1 MQPAAEK
8 NKRIFLPAAIIRE
21 VLRYIGYMKEI
32 VKHYNILT
40 TNPLRRLRTGIC
52 LCVTLLVSATAH
64 ALNADHYASH
74 SQLADGLWVKV
85 AVYESGIHQITY
97 QELSK
102 WGFSDP
108 SAVTVFGYGGAILPE
123 TFSENDIDDLPQ
135 IPVVYTD
142 SKILFYAQ
150 GPISWKYDSRS
161 GEYSHE
167 QNPYSIAGYYF
178 LTDSKSKTAT
188 LSERDGGATDG
199 MTDIT
204 SFDEHAVY
212 EQDLYSP
219 GSTGRLFLGEDF
231 RYNAS
236 QNFTFELPGVDNSA
250 PVKLRTAFGAKVVG
264 GNSKLIFT
272 HNGETLPESNT
283 DNISS
288 GSESSYDFVKTTST
302 LKEIHLDSEEL
313 DFNLLF
319 RQNGG
324 SLTLARLDYFRFNYK
339 RKLQLYNGSLQFR
352 LAKLPEN
359 GCYSLQGYTPA
370 IHIWDISN
378 PQQPVNIIPRN
389 DNGNARFVPTKDNE
403 EYIAF
408 DEQATVASVEFIET
422 VANQDL
428 HGMATPDMVIL
439 TPKEYI
445 AYAEEIAQ
453 LHQEIDGM
461 EVAVI
466 DHETV
471 FNEFSSGTPD
481 ATAYRR
487 LMKMFFDREG
497 GTNGKQLYL
506 LLFGKG
512 LYDNRKIGETGKYV
526 KYPTLL
532 TYQHGTGT
540 DERASYTT
548 DDYFGF
554 LDDNSGQTIAADKLR
569 VSVGRLPVQS
579 EQEAQNVVN
588 KLYNYVHNSDKGAW
602 KNQVC
607 VVADDEN
614 YAAHM
619 KQAEDICSI
628 LENSDAHCF
637 INKIYIDAYTAEIT
651 STGRT
656 YPTAKKKLFQV
667 LDDGVLVID
676 YIGHGS
682 TVAWTH
688 ENLLNITDIQ
698 SMYLKR
704 LPLFITATCDFG
716 RYDHETTSAGEIL
729 CLNPD
734 GGGIAL
740 ITTTRVVYISDNH
753 YINSGIARE
762 IFKKD
767 ENLEY
772 PRLGDILREAKCN
785 IQQTDSNKLN
795 YTLLGDP
802 ALRLL
807 YPDYQIKVTEVNG
820 VDISQTTPTIQAR
833 DSVSIKGEIYTPS
846 GEKATDYNGVIY
858 PTVYDSEITTVT
870 HGYGEQGE
878 AIEFK
883 QRSNR
888 LFVGKD
894 SIVNGTFEIAFKVPR
909 EINFA
914 DDKGLINLYCYND
927 EGQEGSGN
935 ESNFIVGGFNDSS
948 NEDFEGPEISYA
960 YLNSED
966 FENGD
971 IVNESPLLIA
981 EVFDESGLNISD
993 AGIGHQMTV
1002 TLDNQTV
1009 YTDVASYFEPALGE
1023 FGRGT
1028 IAYPL
1033 DGLSDGEH
1041 TLRLKIWDTEN
1052 NSSEVEIAF
1061 AVEQGLKPVIYDLYA
1076 DQNPAST
1083 STNFYLRHNRP
1094 EAVINITICVY
1105 NLMGV
1110 EVWRYTGKGLSDMY
1124 RSYPV
1129 TWDLTNSSGSRVP
1142 GGIYLYKAIIS
1153 TDNQHETTRTK
1164 KLCVTGQ

>member
-1 MQPAAEK
+1 MK
-8 NKRIFLPAAIIRE
+8 AIE
-21 VLRYIGYMKEI
+21 Q
-32 VKHYNILT
+32 HYNIYLPHFIT
-40 TNPLRRLRTGIC
+40 RLRLW
-52 LCVTLLVSATAH
+52 LCMSLVLLAAAPLQ
-64 ALNADHYASH
+64 ALNASRYASR

-85 AVYESGIHQITY
+85 AVYETGIHQITY
-97 QELSK
+97 QEMKK
-102 WGFSDP
+102 WGFSNP

-123 TFSENDIDDLPQ
+123 TFSDDDIDDLNQ
-135 IPVVYTD
+135 IPVVDTG

-150 GPISWKYDSRS
+150 GPVSWSYSEKSQEYDHTQNT
-161 GEYSHE
+161 YST
-167 QNPYSIAGYYF
+167 AGYYF
-178 LTDSKSKTAT
+178 LTDSKSVTAA
-188 LSERDGGATDG
+188 LPEREGGATAG

-212 EQDLYSP
+212 EKDSYSP
-219 GSTGRLFLGEDF
+219 GATGRTFLGEDF
-231 RYNAS
+231 RYTTS
-236 QNFTFELPGVDNSA
+236 RNFTFELPGVDNSS
-250 PVKLRTAFGAKVVG
+250 PVKLRTAFAAKVVG
-264 GNSKLIFT
+264 GTGKLVFT
-272 HNGETLPESNT
+272 YQGETLPESSS
-283 DNISS
+283 DNISA
-288 GSESSYDFVKTTST
+288 GSESSYEFFKATST
-302 LKEIHLDSEEL
+302 LKEINLDSEEL
-313 DFNLLF
+313 TFSLLF
-319 RQNGG
+319 LQNGG
-324 SLTLARLDYFRFNYK
+324 SLSLARLDYFRFNYK
-339 RKLQLYNGSLQFR
+339 RKLQLYNGSIQFR
-352 LAKLPEN
+352 LKQVPQNSCYNLP
-359 GCYSLQGYTPA
+359 GYTSTT
-370 IHIWDISN
+370 HIWDITDPQN
-378 PQQPVNIIPRN
+378 PVAINPTVS
-389 DNGNARFVPTKDNE
+389 GSNARFVPTKAHE

-408 DEQATVASVEFIET
+408 DEQATATSVTFVET

-428 HGMATPDMVIL
+428 HGMATPDMIIL
-439 TPKEYI
+439 TPKEYLD
-445 AYAEEIAQ
+445 YAQSIAQ
-453 LHQEIDGM
+453 LHNELDGM

-466 DHETV
+466 EHTKV

-497 GTNGKQLYL
+497 GVNGKQLYL

-512 LYDNRKIGETGKYV
+512 LYDNRKIGETGKYIT
-526 KYPTLL
+526 YPTLL
-532 TYQHGTGT
+532 TYQHGSGN

-554 LDDNSGQTIAADKLR
+554 LDDTSGSRIAADKLR
-569 VSVGRLPVQS
+569 VSVGRLPVKS
-579 EQEAQNVVN
+579 EQEAKDVVA
-588 KLYNYVHNSDKGAW
+588 KLQNYVANTDKGPW

-614 YAAHM
+614 YAIHM
-619 KQAEDICSI
+619 QQAEDVCNIF
-628 LENSDAHCF
+628 ENSDAHCF
-637 INKIYIDAYTAEIT
+637 INKIYTDAYTAEIT

-667 LDDGVLVID
+667 LDDGVLVVD

-688 ENLLNITDIQ
+688 EDLLNITDIQ

-716 RYDHETTSAGEIL
+716 RYDHEDTSGGEIL
-729 CLNPD
+729 CLNPS

-753 YINSGIARE
+753 YLNTGVAQQ
-762 IFKKD
+762 IFTKD

-802 ALRLL
+802 ALKLL
-807 YPDYQIKVTEVNG
+807 YPDYQIKVTEING
-820 VDISQTTPTIQAR
+820 YDITQSTPTIQAR
-833 DSVSIKGEIYTPS
+833 DSVIIKGEVYMPN
-846 GEKATDYNGVIY
+846 GEKATGYNGIIC
-858 PTVYDSEITTVT
+858 PTVYDSEVSVVT
-870 HGYGEQGE
+870 HGYGDEGK
-878 AIEFK
+878 AFEFSE
-883 QRSNR
+883 RSNR
-888 LFVGKD
+888 LYVGKD
-894 SIVNGTFEIAFKVPR
+894 SIVGGQFEVTFRVPR

-948 NEDFEGPEISYA
+948 NDDFDGPEIYYA
-960 YLNSED
+960 FLNSED
-966 FENGD
+966 FQNGD
-971 IVNESPLLIA
+971 VVNESPMLIA
-981 EVFDESGLNISD
+981 EVYDPSGINISD
-993 AGIGHQMTV
+993 AGIGHQMTI
-1002 TLDNQTV
+1002 TLDNKTI
-1009 YTDVASYFEPALGE
+1009 YTDVSSYFDPAIGD
-1023 FGRGT
+1023 FGRGY
-1028 IAYPL
+1028 INYPL
-1033 DGLSDGEH
+1033 SDLSEGDH
-1041 TLRLKIWDTEN
+1041 TLRLKVWDTEN
-1052 NSSEVEIAF
+1052 NSSEIELFFTVKP
-1061 AVEQGLKPVIYDLYA
+1061 GLKPVIYDLFA

-1094 EAVINITICVY
+1094 DAIINITISVY

-1129 TWDLTNSSGSRVP
+1129 NWDLTDSSGRRVP

-1153 TDNQHETTRTK
+1153 TDNEHEATRSK

>member
-1 MQPAAEK
+1 MKQIAKYYNTLTINHLRHLRMWLYVSLILFIAA
-8 NKRIFLPAAIIRE
+8 PS
-21 VLRYIGYMKEI
+21 Y
-32 VKHYNILT
+32 
-40 TNPLRRLRTGIC
+40 
-52 LCVTLLVSATAH
+52 
-64 ALNADHYASH
+64 ALNASHYATQ

-85 AVYESGIHQITY
+85 AVYQSGIHQITY
-97 QELSK
+97 RELSK
-102 WGFSDP
+102 WGFSNP

-123 TFSENDIDDLPQ
+123 TFSESDIDDLPQ
-135 IPVVYTD
+135 IPVIHTG

-150 GPISWKYDSRS
+150 GPISW
-161 GEYSHE
+161 EYSAKSNEYIHE
-167 QNPYSIAGYYF
+167 QNPYSTAGYYF
-178 LTDSKSKTAT
+178 LTDSKNNGAIITD
-188 LSERDGGATDG
+188 RDESDLTTGL
-199 MTDIT
+199 TDIT

-219 GSTGRLFLGEDF
+219 GSTGRLFLGDDF
-231 RYNAS
+231 RYTTS
-236 QNFTFELPGVDNSA
+236 RNFTFELPGVDNSA
-250 PVKLRTAFGAKVVG
+250 PIKLRTSFGAKVVG
-264 GNSKLIFT
+264 GTSKLIFSR
-272 HNGETLPESNT
+272 NGETLPESNT
-283 DNISS
+283 DNISAC
-288 GSESSYDFVKTTST
+288 SESSYDFVKLAST
-302 LKEIHLDSEEL
+302 LKEIYLDSEEL
-313 DFNLLF
+313 SFTLLF

-324 SLTLARLDYFRFNYK
+324 SLSLARLNYFLFNYK
-339 RKLQLYNGSLQFR
+339 RKLQLYNGSVQFR
-352 LAKLPEN
+352 LAQIPEN
-359 GCYSLQGYTPA
+359 GCYNLQGYTST
-370 IHIWDISN
+370 IHIWDISD
-378 PQQPVNIIPRN
+378 PQNPVNIIPRN
-389 DNGNARFVPTKDNE
+389 ENGNARFSPVKANNE
-403 EYIAF
+403 FLAF
-408 DEQATVASVEFIET
+408 DEQATVASVEFVGT
-422 VANQDL
+422 VPNQNL

-439 TPKEYI
+439 TPKEYM
-445 AYAEEIAQ
+445 AYAGEIAQ
-453 LHQEIDGM
+453 LHKEIDGM

-497 GTNGKQLYL
+497 GINGKQLYL

-532 TYQHGTGT
+532 TYQHGSGT

-554 LDDNSGQTIAADKLR
+554 LDDNSGEKIAADKLR
-569 VSVGRLPVQS
+569 VSVGRLPVKS
-579 EQEAQNVVN
+579 TQEAQDVVS
-588 KLYNYVHNSDKGAW
+588 KLSNYIKNSDKGTW

-614 YAAHM
+614 YAIHM
-619 KQAEDICSI
+619 EQAEDICEI
-628 LENSDAHCF
+628 LENSDVHCF
-637 INKIYIDAYTAEIT
+637 INKLYTDAYTAEIT

-656 YPTAKKKLFQV
+656 YPSAKKKLFQI
-667 LDDGVLVID
+667 LDDGVLVVD

-716 RYDHETTSAGEIL
+716 RYDHENTSGGEIL
-729 CLNPD
+729 CLNPS

-762 IFKKD
+762 IFKKN
-767 ENLEY
+767 ENSKF

-802 ALRLL
+802 ALKLL
-807 YPDYQIKVTEVNG
+807 YPDYQIKVTEING
-820 VDISQTTPTIQAR
+820 LDITQTTPAIQAR
-833 DSVSIKGEIYTPS
+833 DSVLIKGEIYTPT
-846 GEKATDYNGVIY
+846 GEKATDYNGVIC

-870 HGYGEQGE
+870 HGYGDEGK

-894 SIVNGTFEIAFKVPR
+894 SIVNGSFEIAFKVPR

-948 NEDFEGPEISYA
+948 NEDFDGPEIYYA

-966 FENGD
+966 FKNGG

-981 EVFDESGLNISD
+981 EVYDESGLNISD

-1002 TLDNQTV
+1002 TLDNKNV
-1009 YTDVASYFEPALGE
+1009 YTDVSSYFEPMLGE
-1023 FGRGT
+1023 FGKGL
-1028 IAYPL
+1028 ISYPL
-1033 DGLSDGEH
+1033 SDLSEGEH
-1041 TLRLKIWDTEN
+1041 TLKLKIWDTEN
-1052 NSSEVEIAF
+1052 NSSEIELAF
-1061 AVEQGLKPVIYDLYA
+1061 TVKQGLKPVIYDLYA

-1094 EAVINITICVY
+1094 DALINVTICVY
-1105 NLMGV
+1105 NLMGT
-1110 EVWRYTGKGLSDMY
+1110 EVWRYTGKGLSDMFK
-1124 RSYPV
+1124 SYPV

-1153 TDNQHETTRTK
+1153 TDNEHETTRSK
-1164 KLCVTGQ
+1164 KLCVTGK

>member
-1 MQPAAEK
+1 
-8 NKRIFLPAAIIRE
+8 
-21 VLRYIGYMKEI
+21 MKQI
-32 VKHYNILT
+32 TKYYNILT
-40 TNPLRRLRTGIC
+40 INQLRHLRMW
-52 LCVTLLVSATAH
+52 LYVSLILFVAAPSY
-64 ALNADHYASH
+64 ALNASHYASQ

-85 AVYESGIHQITY
+85 AVYQSGIHQITY
-97 QELSK
+97 RELSK
-102 WGFSDP
+102 WGFSNP

-123 TFSENDIDDLPQ
+123 TFSESDIDDLPQ
-135 IPVVYTD
+135 IPVIHTG

-150 GPISWKYDSRS
+150 GPISWKYNAKYN
-161 GEYSHE
+161 EYIHE
-167 QNPYSIAGYYF
+167 QNPYSTAGYYF
-178 LTDSKSKTAT
+178 LTDSKNN
-188 LSERDGGATDG
+188 GATITNRDESDLTTG
-199 MTDIT
+199 LTDIT

-219 GSTGRLFLGEDF
+219 GSTGRLFLGDDF
-231 RYNAS
+231 RYTTS
-236 QNFTFELPGVDNSA
+236 RNFTFELPGVDNSA
-250 PVKLRTAFGAKVVG
+250 PVKLRTSFGAKVVG
-264 GNSKLIFT
+264 GTSKLIFSR
-272 HNGETLPESNT
+272 NGETLPESNT
-283 DNISS
+283 DNISAC
-288 GSESSYDFVKTTST
+288 SESSYDFVKLVST
-302 LKEIHLDSEEL
+302 LKEIYLDSEEL
-313 DFNLLF
+313 SFTLLF

-324 SLTLARLDYFRFNYK
+324 SLSLARLNYFLFNYK
-339 RKLQLYNGSLQFR
+339 RKLQLYNGSVQFR
-352 LAKLPEN
+352 LAQIPEN
-359 GCYSLQGYTPA
+359 GCYNLQGYTST
-370 IHIWDISN
+370 IHIWDISD
-378 PQQPVNIIPRN
+378 PQNPVNIIPRN
-389 DNGNARFVPTKDNE
+389 ENGNARFSPVKANNE
-403 EYIAF
+403 FLAF
-408 DEQATVASVEFIET
+408 DEQATVASVEFVRT
-422 VANQDL
+422 VPNQNL

-439 TPKEYI
+439 TPKEYM
-445 AYAEEIAQ
+445 AYAGEIAQ
-453 LHQEIDGM
+453 LHKEIDGM

-497 GTNGKQLYL
+497 GINGKQLYL

-532 TYQHGTGT
+532 TYQHGSGT

-554 LDDNSGQTIAADKLR
+554 LDDNSGEKIAADKLR
-569 VSVGRLPVQS
+569 VSVGRLPVKS
-579 EQEAQNVVN
+579 TQEAQDVVS
-588 KLYNYVHNSDKGAW
+588 KLSNYIKNNDKGAW

-614 YAAHM
+614 YAIHM
-619 KQAEDICSI
+619 EQAEDICEI
-628 LENSDAHCF
+628 LENSDVHCF
-637 INKIYIDAYTAEIT
+637 INKLYTDAYTAEIT

-656 YPTAKKKLFQV
+656 YPSAKKKLFQI
-667 LDDGVLVID
+667 LDDGVLVVD

-716 RYDHETTSAGEIL
+716 RYDHENTSGGEIL
-729 CLNPD
+729 CLNPS

-767 ENLEY
+767 ENSKF

-802 ALRLL
+802 ALKLL
-807 YPDYQIKVTEVNG
+807 YPDYQIKVTEING
-820 VDISQTTPTIQAR
+820 LDITQTTPTIQAR
-833 DSVSIKGEIYTPS
+833 DSVLIKGEIYTPT
-846 GEKATDYNGVIY
+846 GEKATDYNGVIC

-870 HGYGEQGE
+870 HGYGDEGK

-894 SIVNGTFEIAFKVPR
+894 SIVNGSFEIAFKVPR

-914 DDKGLINLYCYND
+914 DDKGLINLYCYNG

-948 NEDFEGPEISYA
+948 NEDFDGPEIYYA

-966 FENGD
+966 FKNGG

-981 EVFDESGLNISD
+981 EVYDESGLNISD

-1002 TLDNQTV
+1002 TLDNKNV
-1009 YTDVASYFEPALGE
+1009 YTDVSSYFEPMLGE
-1023 FGRGT
+1023 FGKGL
-1028 IAYPL
+1028 ISYPL
-1033 DGLSDGEH
+1033 SDLSEGEH
-1041 TLRLKIWDTEN
+1041 TLKLKIWDTEN
-1052 NSSEVEIAF
+1052 NSSEIELAF
-1061 AVEQGLKPVIYDLYA
+1061 TVKQGLKPVIYDLYA

-1094 EAVINITICVY
+1094 DALINVTICVY
-1105 NLMGV
+1105 NLMGT
-1110 EVWRYTGKGLSDMY
+1110 EVWRYTGKGLSDMFK
-1124 RSYPV
+1124 SYPV

-1153 TDNQHETTRTK
+1153 TDNEHETTRSK
-1164 KLCVTGQ
+1164 KLCVTGK